1 VGFGRVCA
9 PVRCAHPSLGFLNT
23 SIAASL
29 LFLRISKIK
38 IIYLTRAARVKG
50 FFLSTLP
57 PRPESIQSA
66 RPSIQSCELGPPTP
80 STARECCSPPFG
92 SKGGGT
98 FTSGWGC
105 GGNQLRRWGIHSG
118 TLSILQYNYNPST
131 AEAMKY
137 NVPWP
142 PPLTSELR
150 WSFWRTIKRK
160 KPQNHSMGEYPA
172 ISIICRENPAKCPS
186 LAKNPPK

>member
-1 VGFGRVCA
+1 VFNHQVNYFVLVGFGRVCA

-66 RPSIQSCELGPPTP
+66 RHSIQSCELGPPTP
-80 STARECCSPPFG
+80 STARECCPPPLDPRG
-92 SKGGGT
+92 ETHSLPDEGVRGT
-98 FTSGWGC
+98 NSDDGAY
-105 GGNQLRRWGIHSG
+105 
-118 TLSILQYNYNPST
+118 TLVLQVYYNYNTST
-131 AEAMKY
+131 TEAMKY
-137 NVPWP
+137 NVP
-142 PPLTSELR
+142 
-150 WSFWRTIKRK
+150 
-160 KPQNHSMGEYPA
+160 
-172 ISIICRENPAKCPS
+172 
-186 LAKNPPK
+186 